1 MKASEA
7 DKYKTAPKLAEL
19 EAEEAGAHSHAH
31 AAMAMEMGGHD
42 PGDGHAHAM
51 ESVRTASHCGHEIVI
66 KTCYEISVDG
76 KSLASH
82 LSVGDD
88 GAVHTH
94 ALPEYAFTSAVDL
107 VKQIIEAFPDEFPCD
122 DHEPGHDHGGA
133 DSSSDQQGHGHG
145 DHTHEHP

>member
-1 MKASEA
+1 MKATEA
-7 DKYKTAPKLAEL
+7 DKYKTAPKLADL
-19 EAEEAGAHSHAH
+19 DAGAAGMDMHEHSGAD
-31 AAMAMEMGGHD
+31 MATHD
-42 PGDGHAHAM
+42 HGDGHAHAM
-51 ESVRTASHCGHEIVI
+51 ESVRTATHCGHEIVI
-66 KTCYEISVDG
+66 KTCYEISIDG
-76 KSLASH
+76 KPLASH

-133 DSSSDQQGHGHG
+133 DSSSDQQGHGH
-145 DHTHEHP
+145 DEHTHEHP